1 MGPALTGRMAHPT
14 AEAVSAS
21 TDDLRRTFS
30 FAGWTTAVSSND
42 PDVLQWLAEFLSP
55 WLTVG
60 DEPDCDY
67 RLDFHVDRCGYDE
80 VRGTVGTSPS
90 RHAESFVRDG
100 QEVLY
105 PVWSH
110 SDGRETMVL
119 DDVQVIYQLARL
131 KHHVQILASAGAG
144 RSRIAVMRAIRELL
158 IVALRARGALLIHG
172 AAVAVGD
179 RIVILAGPRHTGKT
193 TLLLHLLLAL
203 QGRLVANDRVFVWPE
218 KNRFVA
224 LGVPTIVSLRPGTL
238 EMLPAVADRLA
249 NSGFAWPLARAEVG
263 LQAAAPGRPNISPAQ
278 LCDLLGVEPS
288 PGGPLAAIVFP
299 TPAPHD
305 LLHVER
311 LTGQAAVDAVAAAM
325 FGGMG
330 SWKTAGL
337 WLDPSFEDR
346 PRVTDTH
353 IRCAAMAAQV
363 PVFACTIGPGVLANA
378 PALVDLV
385 GSLIG

>member
-1 MGPALTGRMAHPT
+1 MVHPT

-21 TDDLRRTFS
+21 TGDLRRTFS

-60 DEPDCDY
+60 NEPICDY

-80 VRGTVGTSPS
+80 MRGTVGTSPS

-110 SDGRETMVL
+110 SDSRETMVL
-119 DDVQVIYQLARL
+119 DDVQVIYRLARL
-131 KHHVQILASAGAG
+131 KRHVQILASAGAG

-158 IVALRARGALLIHG
+158 IVAHRARGALLIHG

-179 RIVILAGPRHTGKT
+179 RVVILAGPRHTGKT
-193 TLLLHLLLAL
+193 TLLLHLLLARK
-203 QGRLVANDRVFVWPE
+203 GRLVANDRVFVWPE
-218 KNRFVA
+218 RDRFVA

-238 EMLPAVADRLA
+238 RMLPAVADRLA
-249 NSGFAWPLARAEVG
+249 NSGFAWSLARAEVG
-263 LQAAAPGRPNISPAQ
+263 QAPGRPNISPVQ
-278 LCDLLGVEPS
+278 LCGLLGVEPS

-299 TPAPHD
+299 TPAQHD

-311 LTGQAAVDAVAAAM
+311 LNGQAAVDAVTTAM
-325 FGGMG
+325 FGGVG
-330 SWKTAGL
+330 PWKTAGL

-346 PRVTDTH
+346 PGATDTQ
-353 IRCAAMAAQV
+353 IRCVAMAEKV
-363 PVFACTIGPGVLANA
+363 PMFACKIGPRVLATP
-378 PALVDLV
+378 PALVEIV
-385 GSLIG
+385 GSLID

>member
-1 MGPALTGRMAHPT
+1 MEPAPIGRMVHPT

-21 TDDLRRTFS
+21 TGDLRRTFS
-30 FAGWTTAVSSND
+30 FAGWTTEVSSND

-60 DEPDCDY
+60 DEPVCDY
-67 RLDFHVDRCGYDE
+67 RLDFHVDRFGHED

-203 QGRLVANDRVFVWPE
+203 KGRLVANDRVFVWPE
-218 KNRFVA
+218 SDRFVA

-249 NSGFAWPLARAEVG
+249 NSGFAWSLARAEVG
-263 LQAAAPGRPNISPAQ
+263 LQAAVPGRPNISPAQ
-278 LCDLLGVEPS
+278 LCDLLGVDPS
-288 PGGPLAAIVFP
+288 RGGPLAAIVFP

-311 LTGQAAVDAVAAAM
+311 LTGQAGVDAVTTAM
-325 FGGMG
+325 FGGVG
-330 SWKTAGL
+330 PWETAGL
-337 WLDPSFEDR
+337 WLDSSFEDR
-346 PRVTDTH
+346 PRATDTQ
-353 IRCAAMAAQV
+353 IRCAAMAEQV
-363 PVFACTIGPGVLANA
+363 PMFSCKIGPGVLATP
-378 PALVDLV
+378 PALVELV

>member
-1 MGPALTGRMAHPT
+1 MGPAFIGRMVHPT

-21 TDDLRRTFS
+21 TGDLRRTFS
-30 FAGWTTAVSSND
+30 FAGWTTALSSND

-60 DEPDCDY
+60 DEAICDY
-67 RLDFHVDRCGYDE
+67 RLDFHVDRCGYEE

-110 SDGRETMVL
+110 SDDRETMVL
-119 DDVQVIYQLARL
+119 DDIQVIYQLARL
-131 KHHVQILASAGAG
+131 KRDVQILANAGAG
-144 RSRIAVMRAIRELL
+144 RSRIAVMRAVRELL

-172 AAVAVGD
+172 AALAVGD

-203 QGRLVANDRVFVWPE
+203 KGRLVANDRVFVWPE
-218 KNRFVA
+218 NDRFVA
-224 LGVPTIVSLRPGTL
+224 FGVPTIVSLRPGTL

-249 NSGFAWPLARAEVG
+249 NSGFAWSLARAEVG
-263 LQAAAPGRPNISPAQ
+263 LQAAPGRPNISPAQ

-288 PGGPLAAIVFP
+288 PGGPLAAIVLP
-299 TPAPHD
+299 TPAPRD
-305 LLHVER
+305 LLHVQR
-311 LTGQAAVDAVAAAM
+311 LTGQSAVDALTTAM
-325 FGGMG
+325 FGGVG
-330 SWKTAGL
+330 PWETAGL

-346 PRVTDTH
+346 PRAADTQ
-353 IRCAAMAAQV
+353 IRCAAMAEQV
-363 PVFACTIGPGVLANA
+363 PIFSCKIGPGVLAA
-378 PALVDLV
+378 PPALVELV
-385 GSLIG
+385 GSLID

>member
-1 MGPALTGRMAHPT
+1 MVHPT

-21 TDDLRRTFS
+21 TGDLRRTFS

-42 PDVLQWLAEFLSP
+42 PDALQWLAEFLSP
-55 WLTVG
+55 WLSVG
-60 DEPDCDY
+60 DEPVCDY
-67 RLDFHVDRCGYDE
+67 RLDFHVDRSGYDE

-90 RHAESFVRDG
+90 RHADSFVRDG

-105 PVWSH
+105 PVRSH

-119 DDVQVIYQLARL
+119 DDVQVIYRLARL
-131 KHHVQILASAGAG
+131 KRHVQILASAGAG

-203 QGRLVANDRVFVWPE
+203 KGRLVANDRVFVWPE
-218 KNRFVA
+218 NDRFVA

-249 NSGFAWPLARAEVG
+249 NSGFAWSLARAEVG
-263 LQAAAPGRPNISPAQ
+263 QAAAPGRPNISPAQ
-278 LCDLLGVEPS
+278 LCDLLGAEPS

-299 TPAPHD
+299 TPAQHD

-311 LTGQAAVDAVAAAM
+311 LNAQAAVDAVTTAM
-325 FGGMG
+325 FGGVG
-330 SWKTAGL
+330 PWKTAGL

-346 PRVTDTH
+346 PSAADTQ
-353 IRCAAMAAQV
+353 IRCAAVAEQV
-363 PVFACTIGPGVLANA
+363 PVFAWKIGPSVLATP
-378 PALVDLV
+378 PALVELV